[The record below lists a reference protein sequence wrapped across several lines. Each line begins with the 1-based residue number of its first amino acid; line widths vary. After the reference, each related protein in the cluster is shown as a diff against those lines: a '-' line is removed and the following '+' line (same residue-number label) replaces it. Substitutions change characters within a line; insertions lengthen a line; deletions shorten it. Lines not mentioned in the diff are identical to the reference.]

1 MTKHEFL
8 KQLKAE
14 LAGLPGTERRRQL
27 DYYAELLDDMVEDGM
42 DPEMAVE
49 RLGPVSEIAN
59 AIFRDNPQARKGS
72 GRLGLLLGVSCGAAA
87 LVCMAGLLFWTVSR
101 AKPQEAVEETRVSVA
116 PTAPT
121 EAAQLPTQPQTEQE
135 EPEEFGFDSDRHWSN
150 AYSSVG
156 FYDIPISDVTSLD
169 LSWMKGEVTLK
180 PWLGEVIRLHE
191 TAVEEA
197 YALQYG
203 VENHTLYIQSCAPG
217 HYTGMPDKT
226 LTVWIPA
233 QLAESLEELHA
244 QTFSASLT
252 VQELSATRMNLQSVS
267 GLTELYEVEAEEA
280 NFSSVSGD
288 MTWDGVIQAVTMR
301 TTSGNIQA
309 IPGQAPEE
317 MSLTTLSGD
326 IELYM
331 PQGVKFSIYFD
342 TTSGQMVGNYP
353 LYGTEG
359 GKQYYIGSSD
369 LEYTVNTVSGNLA
382 VNQRVY
388 KDE

>member
-1 MTKHEFL
+1 M
-8 KQLKAE
+8 
-14 LAGLPGTERRRQL
+14 
-27 DYYAELLDDMVEDGM
+27 
-42 DPEMAVE
+42 
-49 RLGPVSEIAN
+49 
-59 AIFRDNPQARKGS
+59 
-72 GRLGLLLGVSCGAAA
+72 
-87 LVCMAGLLFWTVSR
+87 
-101 AKPQEAVEETRVSVA
+101 
-116 PTAPT
+116 
-121 EAAQLPTQPQTEQE
+121 
-135 EPEEFGFDSDRHWSN
+135 
-150 AYSSVG
+150 
-156 FYDIPISDVTSLD
+156 
-169 LSWMKGEVTLK
+169 
-180 PWLGEVIRLHE
+180 
-191 TAVEEA
+191 
-197 YALQYG
+197 
-203 VENHTLYIQSCAPG
+203 
-217 HYTGMPDKT
+217 
-226 LTVWIPA
+226 
-233 QLAESLEELHA
+233 
-244 QTFSASLT
+244 
-252 VQELSATRMNLQSVS
+252 
-267 GLTELYEVEAEEA
+267 EAEEA

>member
-14 LAGLPGTERRRQL
+14 LAGLPGAERRRQL

-180 PWLGEVIRLHE
+180 PWLGR
-191 TAVEEA
+191 
-197 YALQYG
+197 
-203 VENHTLYIQSCAPG
+203 
-217 HYTGMPDKT
+217 
-226 LTVWIPA
+226 
-233 QLAESLEELHA
+233 
-244 QTFSASLT
+244 
-252 VQELSATRMNLQSVS
+252 
-267 GLTELYEVEAEEA
+267 
-280 NFSSVSGD
+280 
-288 MTWDGVIQAVTMR
+288 
-301 TTSGNIQA
+301 
-309 IPGQAPEE
+309 
-317 MSLTTLSGD
+317 
-326 IELYM
+326 
-331 PQGVKFSIYFD
+331 
-342 TTSGQMVGNYP
+342 
-353 LYGTEG
+353 
-359 GKQYYIGSSD
+359 
-369 LEYTVNTVSGNLA
+369 
-382 VNQRVY
+382 
-388 KDE
+388 

>member
-1 MTKHEFL
+1 M
-8 KQLKAE
+8 
-14 LAGLPGTERRRQL
+14 
-27 DYYAELLDDMVEDGM
+27 
-42 DPEMAVE
+42 
-49 RLGPVSEIAN
+49 
-59 AIFRDNPQARKGS
+59 
-72 GRLGLLLGVSCGAAA
+72 
-87 LVCMAGLLFWTVSR
+87 
-101 AKPQEAVEETRVSVA
+101 
-116 PTAPT
+116 
-121 EAAQLPTQPQTEQE
+121 
-135 EPEEFGFDSDRHWSN
+135 
-150 AYSSVG
+150 
-156 FYDIPISDVTSLD
+156 
-169 LSWMKGEVTLK
+169 
-180 PWLGEVIRLHE
+180 IRLHE

-252 VQELSATRMNLQSVS
+252 VQELSATRLNLQSVS